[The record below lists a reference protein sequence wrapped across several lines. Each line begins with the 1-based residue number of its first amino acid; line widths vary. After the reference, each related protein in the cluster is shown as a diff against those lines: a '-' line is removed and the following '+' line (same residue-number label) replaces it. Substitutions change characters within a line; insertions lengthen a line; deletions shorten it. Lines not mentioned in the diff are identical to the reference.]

1 MQREPIPLAD
11 PGAQMRLCEESMRS
25 AFDRVLTSGRYILG
39 DEVQAFERE
48 WAAYLRAPYCIGV
61 GNGTD
66 ALALALLAVGVKA
79 GEEVITVSHTA
90 VATVAAIGQI
100 GAIPVFADI
109 DSRSRCMDPTHLPGL
124 ISKNTR
130 AIVPVHMYGQPAPM
144 GQIMAVAREHGL
156 KVVEDCA
163 QAHGATLGGQAVGT
177 FGDAAAF
184 SFYPTKNLGAL
195 GDAGAVVTND
205 PTLADSVRML
215 REYGWRERYV
225 SRMVGRNSRLDE
237 LQAAI
242 LREKL
247 PFLDRNNTRR
257 RLIAAAYTQALRTT
271 TLVAPA
277 QIEGTEHAMHLYVLE
292 CTDRPAFERFLNG
305 AGITTGRHYP
315 FAVHQQPAYAGRI
328 RGSRA
333 LPITDALY
341 RHLVTLPCF
350 PELRDEDIAY
360 ISETLLQWGS
370 QNRAKQGHAISPTA
384 ERVIR

>member
-1 MQREPIPLAD
+1 MQREPIPLAN
-11 PGAQMRLCEESMRS
+11 PGAQMRLCAESVRS

-39 DEVQAFERE
+39 TEVEAFERE
-48 WAAYLRAPYCIGV
+48 WAAYLRVAHCIGV

-66 ALALALLAVGVKA
+66 ALALALLAAGVKA

-90 VATVAAIGQI
+90 VATVAAIEQI
-100 GAIPVFADI
+100 GAVPVFADI
-109 DSRSRCMDPTHLPGL
+109 DPCSRCMNPAHLSGL
-124 ISKNTR
+124 ISANTR
-130 AIVPVHMYGQPAPM
+130 AIVPVHIYGQPAPM
-144 GQIMAVAREHGL
+144 GRIMSVAKEHGL
-156 KVVEDCA
+156 KVIEDCA
-163 QAHGATLGGQAVGT
+163 QAHGATLGGQYVGT

-205 PTLADSVRML
+205 STLADSVRML

-225 SRMVGRNSRLDE
+225 SLAPGRNSRLDE

-242 LREKL
+242 LRAKL
-247 PFLDRNNTRR
+247 PNLDRNNLRR
-257 RLIAAAYTQALRTT
+257 RIIATAYTQALRNT

-292 CTDRPAFERFLNG
+292 CTDRPALERFLND

-315 FAVHQQPAYAGRI
+315 FAVHQQPAYVGKI

-333 LPITDALY
+333 LPFTDALY
-341 RHLVTLPCF
+341 RQLVTLPCF
-350 PELRDEDIAY
+350 PELRDEDVTH
-360 ISETLLQWGS
+360 ISETLLRWS
-370 QNRAKQGHAISPTA
+370 SHSRTKQRRVVSFTA
-384 ERVIR
+384 ETVM